1 MSDKSA
7 HRSQEGIS
15 KGMTDLERARAQITE
30 VDKEMAD
37 LFVKRM
43 EAVRTVAAYKKERGL
58 PILDEE
64 QEKRVI
70 NRNSAYVEDLDLRNY
85 YVHFIQD
92 VMSVSRSYQHRLVEG
107 IRVAYSGVE
116 GAFAHIAGRRIFPT
130 GQMIAYSC
138 FEDAYHAVERGE
150 CDCAVLPIAN
160 SYAGDV
166 GTVMDLM
173 FNGDLFVNGVYDLH
187 ISQNLLG
194 IEGAKLEDIKL
205 AISHPQA
212 LEQCE
217 TFLKQNNIATKS
229 AVNTA
234 MSAQHVAE
242 LKDIH
247 TAAIASKET
256 AELYGLKIIAES
268 INGSEFNT
276 TRFAVFSNTEKKQSE
291 NHEPGTFLMMFAVRD
306 EAGTLAKAINVISDF
321 GFNMTALRSRP
332 MKAMPWQYY
341 FYVEVQGDA
350 ESEKGLLMREEL
362 MNHCVKLKV
371 VGNYE
376 GGEKELKD
384 GETL

>member
-1 MSDKSA
+1 MA
-7 HRSQEGIS
+7 
-15 KGMTDLERARAQITE
+15 DLEHARAQIKE
-30 VDKEMAD
+30 VDKQMAD

-43 EAVRTVAAYKKERGL
+43 EAVREVAAYKKERGI
-58 PILDEE
+58 PILDAE
-64 QEKRVI
+64 QEKRVVA
-70 NRNSAYVEDLDLRNY
+70 RNSAYVEDPELRNY

-92 VMSVSRSYQHRLVEG
+92 VMAVSRSYQHRLVEG

-116 GAFAHIAGRRIFPT
+116 GAFAHIAARRIFPG
-130 GQMIAYSC
+130 GQMIACSC
-138 FEDAYHAVERGE
+138 FDDAYQAVVRGE

-173 FNGDLFVNGVYDLH
+173 FSGDLYVNGVYDLH

-194 IEGAKLEDIKL
+194 VEGARLEDIQRV
-205 AISHPQA
+205 ISHPQA

-217 TFLKQNNIATKS
+217 TFLEQHKIQTKS

-234 MSAQHVAE
+234 MAAQHVAE
-242 LKDIH
+242 MGDIH

-256 AELYGLKIIAES
+256 AELYGLSIIAES

-276 TRFAVFSNTEKKQSE
+276 TRFAVFSNTEKKQAE
-291 NHEPGTFLMMFAVRD
+291 NPEDGTFLMMFAVRD
-306 EAGTLAKAINVISDF
+306 EAGTLAKAINVISDY
-321 GFNMTALRSRP
+321 GFNMVALRSRP

-350 ESEKGLLMREEL
+350 ESEKGRLMREEL

-371 VGNYE
+371 VGNYA